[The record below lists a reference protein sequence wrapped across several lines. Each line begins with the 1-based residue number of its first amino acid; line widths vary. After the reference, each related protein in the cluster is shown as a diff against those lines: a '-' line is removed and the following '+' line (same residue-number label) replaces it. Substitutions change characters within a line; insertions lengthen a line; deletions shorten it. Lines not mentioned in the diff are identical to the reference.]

1 MKPFLS
7 VLMAG
12 TKSRPEKINPE
23 SGSSGTV
30 RNKSLSAS
38 IIRGLSLPV
47 LVIIIWQL
55 AAYFEVVS
63 STILPSPIQI
73 AKAFWE
79 LIVSG
84 ELISH
89 LNVSLYRAFLGF
101 LLGGSLGLLSGILA
115 GLFRKFEETID
126 PSVQMLRTIPHLAIT
141 PLFILWFGIG
151 ETSKVLLI
159 ALGAYFPLYINTFTG
174 IRGVDSKLFEVTK
187 VLEFSKWKLVS
198 KLIVPAALPNILLG
212 LRLSIGVSWLG
223 LVVAELMGS
232 SEGVGYMI
240 NDARQFSQT
249 AVVIVGI
256 LIFAI
261 VGKLSDSFVR
271 FLEKKLLKWRDSYS
285 G

>member
-1 MKPFLS
+1 
-7 VLMAG
+7 MAG

-271 FLEKKLLKWRDSYS
+271 FLEKKNC
-285 G
+285 

>member
-1 MKPFLS
+1 
-7 VLMAG
+7 MAG